1 MMVRLGLADTMTI
14 TNDELLELDCDILL
28 PAALGNQI
36 HAGNADAIRARL
48 VVEGANNPTT
58 PAADRILQQR
68 GIQILPDILVN
79 AGGVTVSYYEWVQN
93 QINEQWDYETTT
105 EKMRVKINAATDA
118 VIDRWQR
125 FAVGEENSADDKP
138 DLRTVALVIAIERVA
153 HATLMRGI
161 WP

>member
-1 MMVRLGLADTMTI
+1 
-14 TNDELLELDCDILL
+14 
-28 PAALGNQI
+28 
-36 HAGNADAIRARL
+36 

-58 PAADRILQQR
+58 PRADRILQAR
-68 GIQILPDILVN
+68 GIYVLPDILAN

-105 EKMRVKINAATDA
+105 EKMRAKINAATDM
-118 VIDRWQR
+118 VFNRWQA
-125 FAVGEENSADDKP
+125 FVVGEEAAHNRIP
-138 DLRTVALVIAIERVA
+138 DFRTLALVIAIERVA